1 MIKNIFRSALLAGLT
16 LLFFSCSFLEEKQTG
31 SIVFD
36 MSAVAAR
43 AATNTSFNS
52 KDQMEIKLSG
62 DYKAEKTFFI
72 MDEIKEDNLIVT
84 FDEIPVDAKIQAE
97 ATIFRVYN
105 LSGRKDLY
113 KGLSEPIVI
122 VEGENQLPIQMKKI
136 SSSASDIAEYT
147 VQHYKQNID
156 DDDYT
161 LADTEAMEGKY
172 NFTSAAEAK
181 VYAGFTALSFENKPI
196 NPDGSTVIKIMY
208 DRNLHKVTYDNG
220 VSGASISVPAE
231 KSYRYGATID
241 VDFALGTR
249 AGYDFAGW
257 KNTASGAVYKSDGLK
272 SFTIEDADVTFT
284 AQWNASSDTRY
295 TVKHLKQN
303 IDDDNYTEVTADRE
317 EKTGVSLE
325 LTNASPKAYTGFTA
339 QTVTQK
345 TIAEDSS
352 TVVEIKYDRNT
363 YTVSY
368 EDAVANDDISVPS
381 DTNNYRYG
389 ATVTVDFTVGTSTGH
404 TFKGWK
410 DPESG
415 KVYNSGDLTSFEI
428 GAGDVTLYAQ
438 WEANTY
444 NIVYNLNGGAWASGY
459 TAPSAY
465 TYGEPL
471 NLPDADDI
479 VLAGYGL
486 TGWYTTSTFDTD
498 TKLTEIAA
506 GTTETVE
513 VYAQWTAGVTTYK
526 VHHLQQNVDGNG
538 YTEVTADL
546 QTLTGYSEHNTA
558 AEAKSYP
565 GFTAQTISQQLISGD
580 GSTEVTIKY
589 DRNVYTVTYT
599 DGVDKVNKYGTS
611 ISVSSVEIPTAQTYR
626 HGQTVN
632 VLVNI
637 EPTLAGYK
645 FNGWVTT
652 SGDVYTSETTD
663 PSFEIDSDVT
673 FIAAWEAS
681 SAVYKIIHR
690 QQNLMDTT
698 VYNEVDTDNTSGTTG
713 TPAAAEAN
721 DYPGFT
727 APATI
732 PQETI
737 KPDGSTV
744 VYIDYDRKKY
754 TITYHDS
761 VDGSITVP
769 TDTNEHLLGATSV
782 IMFTGIGSRTGY
794 TFMGWTT
801 TPSGTTAEYTSSG
814 TNTMMNTGVSDPD
827 TSVINLYAVWEV
839 ETQNTGIDV
848 GFGVN
853 TSTISVSNMSTGVY
867 TATAGYD
874 SYTWTL
880 DGEAVTSTSAYL
892 DASNPNVLT
901 LTSITVPGVYD
912 ITLTATKALSG
923 TTVTHT
929 WTGQYI
935 KS

>member
-62 DYKAEKTFFI
+62 DYTAEKTFFI

-181 VYAGFTALSFENKPI
+181 VYAGFTALSFENKLV
-196 NPDGSTVIKIMY
+196 NQDGSTVIKIMY
-208 DRNLHKVTYDNG
+208 DRNLHKVTYDSG

-272 SFTIEDADVTFT
+272 SFTIEDADVTLT

-303 IDDDNYTEVTADRE
+303 VDDDNYTEVTADRE
-317 EKTGVSLE
+317 EKTGISLAQ
-325 LTNASPKAYTGFTA
+325 TNASPKSYTGFTA
-339 QTVTQK
+339 QPVTQK

-352 TVVEIKYDRNT
+352 TVVEIKYNRNT

-428 GAGDVTLYAQ
+428 GAADVTLYAQ

-444 NIVYNLNGGAWASGY
+444 SIIYNMNGGAWASGY

-486 TGWYTTSTFDTD
+486 TGWFTSPTFNTD

-513 VYAQWTAGVTTYK
+513 VYAQWTAGATTYK

-565 GFTAQTISQQLISGD
+565 GFTAQAITQQLISGD
-580 GSTEVTIKY
+580 GSTEITIKY
-589 DRNVYTVTYT
+589 DRDSHTVTYE
-599 DGVDKVNKYGTS
+599 DGVTDET
-611 ISVSSVEIPTAQTYR
+611 ISVPSAANAVYGATYNIDFTTTVSRAGYVFAGWKNITSGTTYKTGETTSFPIGTEDVTLTAQ
-626 HGQTVN
+626 
-632 VLVNI
+632 
-637 EPTLAGYK
+637 
-645 FNGWVTT
+645 
-652 SGDVYTSETTD
+652 
-663 PSFEIDSDVT
+663 
-673 FIAAWEAS
+673 WEA
-681 SAVYKIIHR
+681 ATDTPYKIIHR
-690 QQNLMDTT
+690 KQKVDGLSYGEASDTGL
-698 VYNEVDTDNTSGTTG
+698 YEVENKTGTTG
-713 TPAAAEAN
+713 EEINASSYKKLYTGFEAADIGA
-721 DYPGFT
+721 G
-727 APATI
+727 TI
-732 PQETI
+732 SA
-737 KPDGSTV
+737 DGSTE
-744 VYIDYDRKKY
+744 IEIKYDRKTY
-754 TITYHDS
+754 TVTYD
-761 VDGSITVP
+761 DGVADETISVP
-769 TDTNEHLLGATSV
+769 TATTVLYQGTVNVDFS
-782 IMFTGIGSRTGY
+782 IGTRTGY
-794 TFMGWTT
+794 TFNGWKYDGNVYK
-801 TPSGTTAEYTSSG
+801 SGDVTSFEASDEDIVLTAQ
-814 TNTMMNTGVSDPD
+814 
-827 TSVINLYAVWEV
+827 WEV

-880 DGEAVTSTSAYL
+880 DGEEVTSTSAYL
-892 DASNPNVLT
+892 DASNPNILT